1 MKLRFDLAIF
11 ALTRITS
18 NQCGPWSSSPSPDRN
33 IRDFRPSITVDR
45 TSSVKKR
52 HQNVEIEQRYLYPSS
67 ARHSTRI
74 GHTPPNLPVYNML
87 FFVNYNDLLPFAII
101 YNRTMYNLPFAARR
115 YTYYIIPWWRSFAD
129 DGSVFS
135 ISKCVRVDPRVYGE
149 MLTVNKITPREKMNR
164 KKLSPR
170 SFPRRTTCETFARRV
185 VCAYNM
191 TETEREG
198 ARERVRG

>member
-1 MKLRFDLAIF
+1 
-11 ALTRITS
+11 
-18 NQCGPWSSSPSPDRN
+18 
-33 IRDFRPSITVDR
+33 
-45 TSSVKKR
+45 
-52 HQNVEIEQRYLYPSS
+52 
-67 ARHSTRI
+67 
-74 GHTPPNLPVYNML
+74 ML

-170 SFPRRTTCETFARRV
+170 SFPRRTTCETFARRL

-198 ARERVRG
+198 ERVRGWEGERERERRGERENYSAVLKSTESLQNKHKRHTLTRIKHIYILWCTRSSFVKRYLK